1 MVHELAK
8 VWHKTVDG
16 KKIYYNKP
24 SVHIKKMTPEQ
35 KRFFSKTFGTEE
47 EADKVQQARSRRY
60 KLRKRQR
67 GVKD

>member
-1 MVHELAK
+1 MGHELAK

-24 SVHIKKMTPEQ
+24 SVDIKNTPEQ
-35 KRFFSKTFGTEE
+35 KYFFSKTFGTEE
-47 EADKVQQARSRRY
+47 EADKAQKARSRRY

>member
-1 MVHELAK
+1 MGHELAK

-35 KRFFSKTFGTEE
+35 KHFFSKTFRTEE
-47 EADKVQQARSRRY
+47 EADKAQKARSRRY
-60 KLRKRQR
+60 GLRKRQR